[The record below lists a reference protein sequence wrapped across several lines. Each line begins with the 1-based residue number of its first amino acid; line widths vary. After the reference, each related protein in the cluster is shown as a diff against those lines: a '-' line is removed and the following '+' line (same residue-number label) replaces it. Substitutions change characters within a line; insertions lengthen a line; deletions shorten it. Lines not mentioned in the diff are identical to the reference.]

1 MAASSRR
8 AATGRAVA
16 EVPWL
21 DNSHRRNRTLFQ
33 INHFYCSKK
42 NTAEMIRVM
51 NMLVDQY
58 RDRRQI
64 YLSWDAASWHVS
76 KELNKH
82 IEGHNRT
89 GLGPIVAVAPLP
101 ARAQFLNIIES
112 VFIGMARAIIHNS
125 DYTACRLAGFQPS
138 IRFESRTPRTLLAMA
153 ERGHGV
159 AVIASG
165 FRTDHT
171 LRIVGL
177 TYHGKPLRET
187 LAVFW
192 DKRRPLP
199 HYATAFCEM
208 LAEYMRKVFP
218 ITQPSKFKAAARTRK
233 LSGRLQKGSE

>member
-112 VFIGMARAIIHNS
+112 VFSGMARAISHNS
-125 DYTACRLAGFQPS
+125 DYKS
-138 IRFESRTPRTLLAMA
+138 
-153 ERGHGV
+153 
-159 AVIASG
+159 
-165 FRTDHT
+165 
-171 LRIVGL
+171 
-177 TYHGKPLRET
+177 
-187 LAVFW
+187 
-192 DKRRPLP
+192 PLP
-199 HYATAFCEM
+199 AASPDSSRASDSKVALRAPCWRWRNAGTAS
-208 LAEYMRKVFP
+208 P
-218 ITQPSKFKAAARTRK
+218 
-233 LSGRLQKGSE
+233 